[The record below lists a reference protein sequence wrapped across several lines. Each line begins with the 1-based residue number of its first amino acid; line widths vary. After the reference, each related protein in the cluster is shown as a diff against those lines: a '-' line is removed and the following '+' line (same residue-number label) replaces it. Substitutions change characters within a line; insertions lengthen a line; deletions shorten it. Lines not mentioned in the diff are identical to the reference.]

1 MGSVVVLERMFVL
14 SFPSVGAES
23 LSFYLGEAR
32 MRMGQSDLDSPE
44 VHGPHWRLIGPGRV

>member
-1 MGSVVVLERMFVL
+1 MLVL